1 MKYSYYP
8 GCTNKSTGVDY
19 DVSFK
24 AICSSLDIEIEEVK
38 DWICC
43 GASSAH
49 ASSKLLPIVLTIK
62 NLAEIE
68 KVNLEEVVVPCV
80 GCYYRFK
87 KSIHELGKDQN
98 LLKAVEEI
106 IDYKYQNKVKVLNPI
121 EIIDENVKLKIGK
134 KVQKDLSAI
143 KMVCYYG
150 CVLTRPPEVMQFD
163 NCEYPTSMDDI
174 LKVIGI
180 NTLDW
185 SYKTECCGVSLS
197 FTKPEIVL
205 RLTKNILENA
215 SEVGADAIVVACP
228 LCYLNIDTRQEEINK
243 FYDKKFNIPVFYFTQ
258 ILGLAIGCDYKDLA
272 LDKNFMHADNLLKKF
287 GIEDLG

>member
-1 MKYSYYP
+1 MIYSYYP

-19 DVSFK
+19 DISFK
-24 AICSSLDIEIEEVK
+24 AICSKLDIKIEEVK

-49 ASSKLLPIVLTIK
+49 ASSKLLPIILTIK

-68 KVNLEEVVVPCV
+68 KANLSEVVVPCV

-87 KSIHELGKDQN
+87 KSIHETGKDVS
-98 LLKAVEEI
+98 LLDTINEI
-106 IDYKYQNKVKVLNPI
+106 IGYQFQNKVKVLNPL
-121 EIIDENVKLKIGK
+121 EIIDDNTKLIISKRQK
-134 KVQKDLSAI
+134 KDLSKV

-197 FTKPEIVL
+197 FTRPDIVL
-205 RLTKNILENA
+205 RLTNNILENA
-215 SEVGADAIVVACP
+215 SEAGADAIVVACP
-228 LCYLNIDTRQEEINK
+228 LCYLNLDTRQESINK
-243 FYDKKFNIPVFYFTQ
+243 AYKKNYSIPVFYFTQ
-258 ILGLAIGCDYKDLA
+258 VLGLALGCSSKELG
-272 LDKNFMHADNLLKKF
+272 LEKNFMNASKLLGKILD
-287 GIEDLG
+287 IE